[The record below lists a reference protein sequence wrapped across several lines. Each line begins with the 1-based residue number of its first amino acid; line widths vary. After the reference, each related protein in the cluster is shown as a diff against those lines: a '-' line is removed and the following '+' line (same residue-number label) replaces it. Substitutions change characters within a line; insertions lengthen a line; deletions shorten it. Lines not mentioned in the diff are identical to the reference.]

1 MRLLYGQDKLL
12 CEWAGLKLLNDS
24 EGFNLATAIGVCDK
38 EKIIAAFIY
47 NNYRTDINSKPHSI
61 DLSVISIDKRW
72 MNRQTVKAMFAYPFT
87 HLNVSRL
94 QALTSANAEGT
105 NSIMKRLGF
114 TQEGLH
120 RFGYPN
126 LDDAVSWAML
136 KTECRWI

>member
-1 MRLLYGQDKLL
+1 MMLVYGQDKLL
-12 CEWAGLKLLNDS
+12 CEWAGLTLLGDAN
-24 EGFNLATAIGVCDK
+24 GFNPANAIGVSNGH
-38 EKIIAAFIY
+38 KIIAAFIY
-47 NNYRTDINSKPHSI
+47 NNYRDDANRLPHSI

-72 MNRQTVKAMFAYPFT
+72 MNRQTIKAMFAYPFT

-114 TQEGLH
+114 RQEGLH
-120 RFGYPN
+120 RMGYPN
-126 LDDAVSWAML
+126 LDDAFSWGML